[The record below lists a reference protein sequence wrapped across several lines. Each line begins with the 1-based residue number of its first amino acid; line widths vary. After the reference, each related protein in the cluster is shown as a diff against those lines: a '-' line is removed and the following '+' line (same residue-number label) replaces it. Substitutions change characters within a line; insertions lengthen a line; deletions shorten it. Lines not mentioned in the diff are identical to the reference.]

1 MSILVTLENIRC
13 NLEDCFRSL
22 KLAGVNS
29 LLVEGGANIIQSV
42 LESHLA
48 SQVVV
53 TIRPCFLGGYRS
65 LTHELPQ
72 PLNLLKTAAASVGGD
87 VVIYGRLQ
95 KGEIRSLE
103 DSPMRSGSVSEEPG
117 GGPDPDPEG
126 GGGIRPSVEFLM

>member
-1 MSILVTLENIRC
+1 M
-13 NLEDCFRSL
+13 
-22 KLAGVNS
+22 NS

-72 PLNLLKTAAASVGGD
+72 PLNLLKAAAASVGGD

-95 KGEIRSLE
+95 KFDVSTLEVSLTCPADGEPI
-103 DSPMRSGSVSEEPG
+103 VCA
-117 GGPDPDPEG
+117 EG
-126 GGGIRPSVEFLM
+126 DIRPSVEFLM